1 MKLTFADYIVLSDAP
16 IRLSANPETGHPR
29 SKVCKFELPAS
40 FSGETDATKAILM
53 FRTTVLAD
61 HGTRVN
67 VYVNPVPTQTT
78 SSGFPEVADYAA
90 ELSKNYLGL
99 HMEALGGS
107 KFKKGQENKIV
118 ITISGDGK
126 HKFGDV
132 IIGDVVI
139 LIQREA

>member
-1 MKLTFADYIVLSDAP
+1 MATTFADYIVLSDAP

-29 SKVCKFELPAS
+29 SKVCEFDLPGN
-40 FSGETDATKAILM
+40 FSAETDATKAVLM

-61 HGTRVN
+61 HDTRLN
-67 VYVNPVPTQTT
+67 VYVNPVTTQNT
-78 SSGFPEVADYAA
+78 SSGFPTDAEYFA
-90 ELSKNYLGL
+90 ELPRNYFGL
-99 HMEALGGS
+99 HMEALEGN

-126 HKFGDV
+126 HRFGDV
-132 IIGDVVI
+132 IVGDVVI